1 VKGTRVPS
9 FIVFKC
15 WKDIMITEKKIR
27 GIAEEKLDGTGMF
40 VVDVLAKPSNKIYV
54 FIDGDSG
61 VTISDCIELSRH
73 IEGRLDRDKE
83 DFELNVSSSGVDQ
96 PLKIPRQYKKHIGKK
111 ISVLTQDGKKQ
122 EGELLNVLDNGISFM
137 PGVKGKKKKKE
148 KTEPVFV
155 SFEDIKE
162 TKRLVSFK
170 R

>member
-1 VKGTRVPS
+1 
-9 FIVFKC
+9 
-15 WKDIMITEKKIR
+15 MITEEKIR
-27 GIAEEKLDGTGMF
+27 KIAGEKLDPTGIF
-40 VVDVLAKPSNKIYV
+40 VVDVLVKPSGKIYV
-54 FIDGDSG
+54 FIDGDEG
-61 VTISDCIELSRH
+61 VTISDCIDLSRY

-96 PLKIPRQYKKHIGKK
+96 PLKMPRQYNKHIGKK
-111 ISVLTQDGKKQ
+111 ISVLTRDGQKQ
-122 EGELLNVLDNGISFM
+122 EGELLDVLDNGISFR
-137 PGVKGKKKKKE
+137 PDIKGKKKKNE

>member
-1 VKGTRVPS
+1 
-9 FIVFKC
+9 
-15 WKDIMITEKKIR
+15 MITEGKIR
-27 GIAEEKLDGTGMF
+27 KIAGEKLDSTGIF
-40 VVDVLAKPSNKIYV
+40 VVDVLVKSSGKIYV
-54 FIDGDSG
+54 FIDGDEG
-61 VTISDCIELSRH
+61 VTISDCIDLSRH

-96 PLKIPRQYKKHIGKK
+96 PLKMPRQYNKHIGKK
-111 ISVLTQDGKKQ
+111 ISVLTWDGEKQ
-122 EGELLNVLDNGISFM
+122 EGELVDVLDNGISFR
-137 PGVKGKKKKKE
+137 PDIIGKKKKNE